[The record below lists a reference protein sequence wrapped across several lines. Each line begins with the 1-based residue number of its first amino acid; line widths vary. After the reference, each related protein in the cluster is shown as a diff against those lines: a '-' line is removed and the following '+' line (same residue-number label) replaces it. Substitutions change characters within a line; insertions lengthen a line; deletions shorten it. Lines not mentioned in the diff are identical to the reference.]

1 MVKTGYDGDA
11 LENVFF
17 MADFVLSIQL
27 KCIYWIVVLTG
38 IVSQSIW

>member
-27 KCIYWIVVLTG
+27 NSNVFIEL
-38 IVSQSIW
+38 

>member
-1 MVKTGYDGDA
+1 MIISATLDITAVQGYYSICHNKLT

-27 KCIYWIVVLTG
+27 KCIY
-38 IVSQSIW
+38 